1 MLMFGSPQSAKP
13 DFEKV
18 VDQELPLLYRVA
30 LRLARNPSEAE
41 DLVGQT
47 LYLAARAWAVFD
59 GAHPRAWLLRILR
72 NEHLGTIRK
81 HQITT
86 SLDETSEPSTEGY
99 WQEID
104 WSLIGEQILKVL
116 DMLPEDYRLAV
127 TLCDVE
133 ELTREEAA
141 EALEIPIGTIN
152 SRLHRGRAMLRA
164 KLASLLPDQA
174 REGLN

>member
-1 MLMFGSPQSAKP
+1 MFGTPQNPKP

-30 LRLARNPSEAE
+30 LRLTRNPAEAE

-59 GAHPRAWLLRILR
+59 GAHPRSWLLRILR
-72 NEHLGTIRK
+72 NEHLGSLRK
-81 HQITT
+81 NQNTT

-104 WSLIGEQILKVL
+104 WSLVGEQILKVL

-164 KLASLLPDQA
+164 KLATLLPDQA
-174 REGLN
+174 REGLS